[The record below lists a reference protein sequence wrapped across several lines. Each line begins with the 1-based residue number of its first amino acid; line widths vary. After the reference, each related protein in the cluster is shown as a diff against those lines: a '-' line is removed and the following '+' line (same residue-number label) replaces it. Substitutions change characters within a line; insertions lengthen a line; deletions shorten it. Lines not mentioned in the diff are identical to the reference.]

1 MATSEDFDMATDM
14 RWGQQFRFFREEVIA
29 SMTRYRPG
37 DPTPDDENLRVD
49 TDRN

>member
-1 MATSEDFDMATDM
+1 VGSTV
-14 RWGQQFRFFREEVIA
+14 RFFHEEVIA

-49 TDRN
+49 TDRD